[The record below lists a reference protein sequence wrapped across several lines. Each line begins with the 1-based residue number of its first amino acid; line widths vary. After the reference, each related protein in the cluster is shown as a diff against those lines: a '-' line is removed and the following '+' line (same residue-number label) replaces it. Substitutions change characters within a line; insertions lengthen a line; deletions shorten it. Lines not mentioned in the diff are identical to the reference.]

1 MIKIYDL
8 QTDTLVGELTE
19 AQFQFLAN
27 HLEEESLEDRDY
39 YLNQATVDMLEED
52 GADAGLVAVLRQAL
66 GGKEDMDIR
75 WERE

>member
-8 QTDTLVGELTE
+8 QTDKLVGELTE

>member
-8 QTDTLVGELTE
+8 QSDALVGELTE

-52 GADAGLVAVLRQAL
+52 GADSGLVTVLRQAL

-75 WERE
+75 WEKE

>member
-8 QTDTLVGELTE
+8 QTDNLVGELTE

-39 YLNQATVDMLEED
+39 YLNQATVDMLEAD
-52 GADAGLVAVLRQAL
+52 GADSGLVTVLRQAL
-66 GGKEDMDIR
+66 GEKEDMDIR

>member
-1 MIKIYDL
+1 MVKIYDL